1 MLNAVVVHSC
11 ICGEHSVMMMAT
23 AAAAAVVVVVGVGGK
38 ASEQL
43 R

>member
-1 MLNAVVVHSC
+1 MQWLCIISC

-23 AAAAAVVVVVGVGGK
+23 AAAAAAVVVVVGVGGR

>member
-23 AAAAAVVVVVGVGGK
+23 AAAAAVVVVVGVGGR